1 MNSFQYRK
9 FKRSQPSKF
18 FPTSLQTYHFRSLSD
33 ECKLNET
40 AIIINCIKKPILW
53 KLLNMF
59 MLLFIKIPIKYGK
72 NWNIYSIILLRRN
85 NILLAYIQLHS
96 SVYGRY
102 LNSSKNQYNTSV
114 YITVVHVGIILFQM
128 LLNILAQ
135 VTHISNI
142 VCAEELNTEG
152 LLQ

>member
-1 MNSFQYRK
+1 
-9 FKRSQPSKF
+9 
-18 FPTSLQTYHFRSLSD
+18 
-33 ECKLNET
+33 
-40 AIIINCIKKPILW
+40 
-53 KLLNMF
+53 
-59 MLLFIKIPIKYGK
+59 MLLFIKIPIKHGT
-72 NWNIYSIILLRRN
+72 NLNIYSIILLRRN

-102 LNSSKNQYNTSV
+102 LNSSKNRYNTSV

-135 VTHISNI
+135 VTHTSNI

-152 LLQ
+152 LLPQHFLINFLHKIPVSRAHEYKIIFILDISILTKLQFTHWTDSQVSCNIFVPTYFN